1 MTQRDHGVGVVRLDI
16 TSRRAVR
23 WYLGVVL
30 TLTAC
35 GGILHWLVAPP
46 TGLVRTFY
54 SDGGFAGE
62 PLFQD
67 RTTEVSLAFLDEDST
82 LPRRFFSVR
91 WRGFWFLS
99 RAQTVDLYAG
109 ADDRVDIRV
118 DGQLVLRRNFSVGT
132 HTTGETL
139 TLSAGPHE
147 ISVRY
152 EQEGGGAS
160 LNVQRAFE
168 GERPGVF
175 VPTRLFPERPD
186 IQDFRLV
193 TGTYWLTRLVAVLWL
208 PPTAGLFLV
217 VAGWAGRR
225 PVHYWRTVGAPR
237 TVGDFGRRLHL
248 VAFPALL
255 GPFVLFLL
263 GPHTIYNAN
272 RGEFST
278 VFTDIAW
285 PWLLMAVGG
294 GWTLL
299 LGIGCV
305 ICLLSD
311 RLTRLYAALLFAV
324 GVLLWAQGNF
334 LVADYGLLSGEGL
347 DLSRHVWRAPYEI
360 ALWVG
365 GIGLAAVFARR
376 VSAVVRLGSQLLIA
390 LQVVVLAL
398 SIATPDSEAQIDAP
412 GWSLPPA
419 EIYQLSRDQNVIH
432 IVLDG
437 FLSETFAEVIER
449 EPDTFDNDF
458 SGFIFFA
465 DHLGAFPTTKASM
478 PAMLTGIAYRNEIPL
493 DPFISANIRD
503 RSIFSVLAGH
513 GYHINSV
520 SFIGHDHPPASL
532 PNGQTTVR
540 YTIPTPYGSYRDY
553 VQFAAVQLV
562 DLSLFRHVPHGFKSR
577 VYNDQAWLLESRYS
591 ERRRG
596 RNAGPSNHV
605 AFLTEFAARMTV
617 ALDEPV
623 YTLIHVAIPHPPYV
637 VDADCSFIGPERP
650 SRPSYAD
657 QARCALSVVRDLF
670 DQLRALGAYD
680 RTAIVLTSDHG
691 WNALR
696 PDHPLEGVNTPAG
709 DLGEVAARAMALLA
723 VKPAGSSGPLQTS
736 YAPTAITDVPATIL
750 DLMRLPNDRL
760 PGQSALQI
768 DPNVSRRRT
777 YAHHT
782 WRHEVWRRPYLDL
795 LHIFSIDGRITEP
808 SAWTFR
814 TAIFEP
820 VSDVK
825 AQLEQHGAGLF
836 PLEHETA
843 RTVQWGDV
851 HIVTYLPPDAR
862 VFTVAAQKAP
872 QAPFPQTATV
882 RIDGQVVG
890 QAEFTDNLWHTLRY
904 ELEARSEG
912 GNPFCIEI
920 SVAPPWYDDS
930 GRRLGLRYR
939 DPPWAR

>member
-1 MTQRDHGVGVVRLDI
+1 M
-16 TSRRAVR
+16 
-23 WYLGVVL
+23 
-30 TLTAC
+30 
-35 GGILHWLVAPP
+35 
-46 TGLVRTFY
+46 RTFY

-294 GWTLL
+294 GWTML

-605 AFLTEFAARMTV
+605 AFLTDFAARMTV

-670 DQLRALGAYD
+670 DQLRALGVYD

-882 RIDGQVVG
+882 SRLPPSGSTGRWWARPSSRITCGIRCDTSWRLAAKAATRSASRFPWPPPGTTTAVVG
-890 QAEFTDNLWHTLRY
+890 SACGIATRRGRAETSALLVSSAPR
-904 ELEARSEG
+904 LSGSAARHHARRRDTGRSCDG
-912 GNPFCIEI
+912 
-920 SVAPPWYDDS
+920 PPGPS
-930 GRRLGLRYR
+930 TV
-939 DPPWAR
+939 

>member
-1 MTQRDHGVGVVRLDI
+1 M
-16 TSRRAVR
+16 R
-23 WYLGVVL
+23 WYLGVAL

-35 GGILHWLVAPP
+35 TGILHWLVTPP

-54 SDGGFAGE
+54 AEVGFAGE

-67 RTTEVSLAFLDEDST
+67 RTTEVSLAFMDEDAS
-82 LPRRFFSVR
+82 LPRRFFSVQ
-91 WRGFWFLS
+91 WRGFWFLP
-99 RAQTVDLYAG
+99 RAQTVDVYAG
-109 ADDRVDIRV
+109 ADDRVDVLV

-132 HTTGETL
+132 HTIGETL
-139 TLSAGPHE
+139 MLGAGPHE

-152 EQEGGGAS
+152 EQDRGGSS

-168 GERPGVF
+168 GKRPGAF

-186 IQDFRLV
+186 IQDFRLI
-193 TGTYWLTRLVAVLWL
+193 TWTYWLTRLVVVLWL
-208 PPTAGLFLV
+208 APPAGLFLM
-217 VAGWAGRR
+217 VAGWAARR

-248 VAFPALL
+248 VVFPALL
-255 GPFVLFLL
+255 GPFMLFLL

-278 VFTDIAW
+278 VFNDIAY

-294 GWTLL
+294 AWTIL

-305 ICLLSD
+305 IGLLSD
-311 RLTRLYAALLFAV
+311 RLTRVYAVLLFAV

-334 LVADYGLLSGEGL
+334 LIADYGLLYGEGL
-347 DLSRHVWRAPYEI
+347 DLSRHLWRAPYEI

-376 VSAVVRLGSQLLIA
+376 VSAVARLGSQLFIA
-390 LQVVVLAL
+390 LQAVVLVFP
-398 SIATPDSEAQIDAP
+398 IATPDSEPQVDAP
-412 GWSLPPA
+412 GWSLPPE

-437 FLSETFAEVIER
+437 FLSETFAELIER
-449 EPDTFDNDF
+449 EPDTFDRDF

-465 DHLGAFPTTKASM
+465 DHLGAFPMTKASM
-478 PAMLTGIAYRNEIPL
+478 PAMLTGITYRNEMPL
-493 DPFISANIRD
+493 DSFISANIRD
-503 RSIFSVLAGH
+503 GSIFSVLAGH

-532 PNGQTTVR
+532 ANGQTTVR

-562 DLSLFRHVPHGFKSR
+562 DLSLFRHVPHGLKSR
-577 VYNDQAWLLESRYS
+577 VYNDQAWLLESWYS
-591 ERRRG
+591 ERRRS

-605 AFLTEFAARMTV
+605 AFLTEFAGRMTV
-617 ALDEPV
+617 ARDEPV

-637 VDADCSFIGPERP
+637 VDADCTFIGPERG

-657 QARCALSVVRDLF
+657 QARCALSVVQGLF
-670 DQLRALGAYD
+670 NQLRSLGLGVYD
-680 RTAIVLTSDHG
+680 RTAIVLSSDHG
-691 WNALR
+691 WYELR
-696 PDHPLEGVNTPAG
+696 PDHPLEGVQTPAG
-709 DLGEVAARAMALLA
+709 DLDEVAARAMALLA
-723 VKPAGSSGPLQTS
+723 VKPAGSSGPLRTS

-768 DPNVSRRRT
+768 DPDVSRRRT
-777 YAHHT
+777 YAHHA
-782 WRHEVWRRPYLDL
+782 WRQEDWRRPYLDL
-795 LHIFSIDGRITEP
+795 LHIFSIDGRVTDP
-808 SAWTFR
+808 NAWTFQ
-814 TAIFEP
+814 TALFEP
-820 VSDVK
+820 SSDVT

-836 PLEHETA
+836 PLEHERDGA
-843 RTVQWGDV
+843 FQWGDV
-851 HIVTYLPPDAR
+851 HIVTYLPADAR

-872 QAPFPQTATV
+872 QATFHQTATV
-882 RIDGQVVG
+882 RIDGQEVG
-890 QAEFTDNLWHTLRY
+890 QYTFTDSAWHTLRY
-904 ELEARSEG
+904 ELETRGEG
-912 GNPFCIEI
+912 GNPFSIEI
-920 SVAPPWYDDS
+920 AVAPPWYDDS